1 MTPVNQN
8 QEIKKY
14 VLTVI
19 PSVCD
24 ANGKDP
30 QAAALLETMKTYGK
44 VEPLEKVIDAATVE
58 YQQELGETRKMLTA
72 IQDQQLTPDEI
83 IFLAKYRELKIA
95 LEEKKDQEIE
105 GYKTRLEEVRQDS
118 LRRSNQL
125 AELAQQI
132 AAMSNG

>member
-44 VEPLEKVIDAATVE
+44 VEPLEKVIDAAMVE
-58 YQQELGETRKMLTA
+58 YQQELGETRKMLTDL
-72 IQDQQLTPDEI
+72 QDHQFTDDELNLNA
-83 IFLAKYRELKIA
+83 FYRKLKAA
-95 LEEKKDQEIE
+95 LEEQKNQEID
-105 GYKTRLEEVRQDS
+105 GYKVRLEEVRQDS

>member
-1 MTPVNQN
+1 MTPVNKN

-44 VEPLEKVIDAATVE
+44 VEPLEKVIDAATLE
-58 YQQELGETRKMLTA
+58 YQQELGETRKMLTDL
-72 IQDQQLTPDEI
+72 QDHQFTADELNLNA
-83 IFLAKYRELKIA
+83 FYRKLKA
-95 LEEKKDQEIE
+95 ELEEQKNQEID
-105 GYKTRLEEVRQDS
+105 GYKVRLEEVRQDS

>member
-1 MTPVNQN
+1 M
-8 QEIKKY
+8 
-14 VLTVI
+14 
-19 PSVCD
+19 
-24 ANGKDP
+24 A
-30 QAAALLETMKTYGK
+30 TYGK

>member
-44 VEPLEKVIDAATVE
+44 VEPLEKVIDAATLE
-58 YQQELGETRKMLTA
+58 YQQELGETRKMLTDL
-72 IQDQQLTPDEI
+72 QDHQFTADELGLNA
-83 IFLAKYRELKIA
+83 FYRKLKA
-95 LEEKKDQEIE
+95 ELEEQKNQEID
-105 GYKTRLEEVRQDS
+105 GYKVRLEEVRQDS